1 MKAPDHL
8 MCEPNSVAAAQD
20 GVLSYVTFTSPNEA
34 ELEAMAVAVLQ
45 RSGRDTVNAGDTE
58 SVNAGDTESK
68 SKSSCDSDVSQKEVS
83 LSAE

>member
-45 RSGRDTVNAGDTE
+45 RSGRDTVNAGD
-58 SVNAGDTESK
+58 VESK
-68 SKSSCDSDVSQKEVS
+68 SKSSCDSDVSQKEVC
-83 LSAE
+83 LPVE

>member
-1 MKAPDHL
+1 

-45 RSGRDTVNAGDTE
+45 RSGRDTVTTP
-58 SVNAGDTESK
+58 AGDTESK

>member
-1 MKAPDHL
+1 

-45 RSGRDTVNAGDTE
+45 RSGRDTVNAD
-58 SVNAGDTESK
+58 AGDTESK

>member
-1 MKAPDHL
+1 

-45 RSGRDTVNAGDTE
+45 RSGRDTVNPG
-58 SVNAGDTESK
+58 AGDTESK
-68 SKSSCDSDVSQKEVS
+68 SKSSCDSDVSQKEVC
-83 LSAE
+83 LPVE